1 MQWALAA
8 LATLREVGS
17 LKAELAKGLRYLAPL
32 PLPQTC
38 GADWDY
44 RGATDV
50 VTHLTLDIEE
60 LVRNTDKKPH
70 FLVLAAPGQVA
81 LFAGAACIC
90 QLH

>member
-1 MQWALAA
+1 RRQSSPKVSVTWLHCPCCKRVV
-8 LATLREVGS
+8 LT
-17 LKAELAKGLRYLAPL
+17 
-32 PLPQTC
+32 
-38 GADWDY
+38 DWDY